1 LLASLSDDRVW
12 FSILVAFV
20 VGGLWLL
27 LGTWATRRV
36 GLLDRD
42 APLGETVAV
51 GLGSGLLVFA
61 ACWGAVASGG
71 RSAFTPIAATLVVAV
86 ILALRSPR
94 STEADRSGADARP
107 RFSRFHAAIVA
118 AFFVGTVGLA
128 FGATMAPSPRDGV
141 QPVEHRDQAFY
152 SGLAASLN
160 LNGTESIAYPSGFDS
175 IPGFPSQ
182 NWFHWGELWLAAAMI
197 RVFGIDPVLARHYV
211 VLPLLLL
218 AAASL
223 TGTLVRRMAGT
234 SSRPAF
240 LFGAAA
246 ILLLSP
252 LPVLPGSLSGWWA
265 VGLLFGI
272 TQYGLAVISALL
284 SLYIVAILDMRRST
298 PALRLFIGAVV
309 ASMLPAHLVV
319 AVLAVVGAGGVFFV
333 GGIAALLG
341 RPRPPMTSGWWYS
354 TVATVFAVALVT
366 AIWGY
371 LTGHGLSGVGISSTV
386 TPFNHA
392 WVDAVIAPVLAG
404 GAFLATPFAWL
415 VTRRGSPATA
425 SVFLGTVVLVV
436 SGAIAWGARLA
447 DFDMFHVF
455 FAGIAVFA
463 TPVTAVG
470 VWTLVGY
477 VRQKGGPRL
486 ATAVLVLCI
495 VQLELGV
502 VPALARMQQFGPGPY
517 YQPIPLT
524 ILAAI
529 KTLPADAKLAYSCR
543 TDEEEAFWN
552 PALVSVY
559 AHTGRRVV
567 PMCFESDVFSS
578 MIGADPSI
586 RGENPFFKWAPQRS
600 LFLDELTNP
609 PASSIAAFLRSNG
622 INYVYAD
629 AAHPNSLVPEAVL
642 IATQGGVVVL
652 RNP

>member
-1 LLASLSDDRVW
+1 MLASLSDDRVW

-20 VGGLWLL
+20 VGGLCLL
-27 LGTWATRRV
+27 LGTWVTRRV
-36 GLLDRD
+36 GLLNRD

-51 GLGSGLLVFA
+51 ALGSGLLVFA
-61 ACWGAVASGG
+61 ACWAAVASGG
-71 RSAFTPIAATLVVAV
+71 RSAFTPIAAALVVAV

-94 STEADRSGADARP
+94 PTEADRSGADARP
-107 RFSRFHAAIVA
+107 RFSRLHAAIVA
-118 AFFVGTVGLA
+118 AFFVGAVGLA

-152 SGLAASLN
+152 SGLAINLN

-182 NWFHWGELWLAAAMI
+182 NWFHWGELWLAAAVI
-197 RVFGIDPVLARHYV
+197 RVFGIDPLLARHYV

-234 SSRPAF
+234 SSRLAF

-246 ILLLSP
+246 SLLLSP

-284 SLYIVAILDMRRST
+284 SLYIVAILSTRRST
-298 PALRLFIGAVV
+298 PALRVFIGAVV

-333 GGIAALLG
+333 GGIAALVS
-341 RPRPPMTSGWWYS
+341 RRRPPVTSGWWYS
-354 TVATVFAVALVT
+354 TIATVFAVALMT
-366 AIWGY
+366 AVWGY
-371 LTGHGLSGVGISSTV
+371 LTGHGLNGVGISSTV
-386 TPFNHA
+386 TPFNHS
-392 WVDAVIAPVLAG
+392 WVDAVIAPVVAG
-404 GAFLATPFAWL
+404 GAFLAIPFAWL
-415 VTRRGSPATA
+415 VTRRRSPATA
-425 SVFLGTVVLVV
+425 SVFLGTAVLVV

-463 TPVTAVG
+463 TPVAAVG
-470 VWTLVGY
+470 AWTLIGY
-477 VRQKGGPRL
+477 VRQKGGARF

-502 VPALARMQQFGPGPY
+502 VPAVARMLQFGPGPN
-517 YQPIPLT
+517 YQPIPL
-524 ILAAI
+524 AALTAI
-529 KTLPADAKLAYSCR
+529 RNLPTDAKLAYSCR
-543 TDEEEAFWN
+543 HDEEEAFWN
-552 PALVSVY
+552 PALVSIY

-567 PMCFESDVFSS
+567 PMCFESDVFSA
-578 MIGADPSI
+578 MIGADPLI
-586 RGENPFFKWAPQRS
+586 QRENPFFTWAPQRS
-600 LFLDELTNP
+600 LFRDAFTNP
-609 PASSIAAFLRSNG
+609 SGSSIATFLKDYG
-622 INYVYAD
+622 IGYVYAD
-629 AAHPNSLVPEAVL
+629 AMHPNALAPGAVE
-642 IATQGGVVVL
+642 IARYGSVVVL
-652 RNP
+652 QNP